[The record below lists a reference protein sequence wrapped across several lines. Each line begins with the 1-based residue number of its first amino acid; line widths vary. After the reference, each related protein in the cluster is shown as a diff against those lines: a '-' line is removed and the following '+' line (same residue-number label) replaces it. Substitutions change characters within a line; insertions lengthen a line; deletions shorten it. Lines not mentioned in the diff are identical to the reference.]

1 MDTSN
6 IRTST
11 LSSLPDVESLV
22 FIDWDNSRKSSIFAV
37 IVIEECYLNPNA
49 TDKLPFGR
57 HRHYLEQLAALGDK
71 RGILD
76 DMEHDNY

>member
-1 MDTSN
+1 M
-6 IRTST
+6 
-11 LSSLPDVESLV
+11 
-22 FIDWDNSRKSSIFAV
+22 
-37 IVIEECYLNPNA
+37 IVIEDCYLNPNA

-76 DMEHDNY
+76 DMEYDNY